1 MVQILLINI
10 PLLIPTFVIFT
21 TICNSAQ
28 VNGGGYATVETGKI
42 YKLIQSLNSY
52 PDLKPKYN
60 TYYKE
65 KYGITSPNWKFPVVR
80 NLEKYLSPFSQCFVH
95 ITNFQNVNFQS
106 QSTVPIVIRHQVPSK
121 ITAPNF
127 FNQETLTWAPT
138 EFNAT
143 RASINHFIV
152 FQCPL
157 SKYLVDRS
165 FLRGMCSSIDKFK
178 FSFNTRPWNCEVAVS
193 LFPPLYVFEYFGDKI
208 PFLDI
213 TLPIHLSIP
222 PLWTIAPNFI
232 YSLDTFYESNIFNIW
247 ILDELYEK
255 TWSHRH
261 GIQWKKSRYG
271 VAEDK
276 HSIMSDTFTLLKT
289 TRLKT
294 LHKIIQEDSY
304 ITKIVVPIICE
315 TISSQECKNAARSYI
330 LNENVWTTGS
340 LSNTQKALFQNFQN
354 RLDFEHQKSGSMYQQ
369 QNFMKHFVSCTNW
382 ISHKHRWVNL
392 PYTSARSRY
401 AHAFVHVWLA
411 IMGNYTY
418 HVRGYEC
425 SNGILRR
432 AKADDETNPVFT
444 FITMEQIVN
453 MAKRHSEPFSFS
465 DPFNSLRF
473 VSCGRPI
480 KRGLPFEKLFSAF
493 EWEIWVWLIICLGGL
508 ALLPESDV
516 ARRHNRGLKFY
527 LQNILNRL
535 QFQSKALL
543 EQGSNFLASPYMS
556 PLTQA
561 IFLLLG
567 IVISNAYKGEN
578 VFQLISNRQII
589 PYHYFSELTRSKF
602 VIYTRVDEV
611 HVLSERAI
619 NVSEFSQTQH
629 NVLPQKDPYFDI
641 NCGSINQSGA
651 ALIEK
656 LRRCERFVTS
666 EVFQLIS
673 SLVVTDH
680 KADVESK
687 EYDRLERLWNN
698 TKLLPNFWKLYKNV
712 QDEVRKYSGPEYY
725 YIVFQSSLLKL
736 QERHSFEVLK
746 ECNKVAVI
754 LPALTCNQIANNLS
768 RNENLADVFVGKEV
782 LYDRAFRVKISGSVS
797 VNLIM
802 RAKWVMG
809 SGIWDFWSQIFE
821 HRELFNE
828 DKSSETQLKAPS
840 MSGNI
845 SVVFTIILFGI
856 VCSLVVFVLEAHA
869 GIYDFGRATTK
880 FIKTFFIYFYS
891 MIVKLLNYIRF
902 LVCNYSG
909 LSTHL

>member
-1 MVQILLINI
+1 MKQQILLINI

-28 VNGGGYATVETGKI
+28 VKGEGYATVETGKI

-65 KYGITSPNWKFPVVR
+65 KYGITTPNWKFPVVR

-95 ITNFQNVNFQS
+95 ITNFQNVDFQS

-138 EFNAT
+138 EFNAS

-193 LFPPLYVFEYFGDKI
+193 LFPPLYVFECFDDNI

-261 GIQWKKSRYG
+261 DIQWKKSRYG

-289 TRLKT
+289 K
-294 LHKIIQEDSY
+294 Q
-304 ITKIVVPIICE
+304 
-315 TISSQECKNAARSYI
+315 
-330 LNENVWTTGS
+330 
-340 LSNTQKALFQNFQN
+340 
-354 RLDFEHQKSGSMYQQ
+354 
-369 QNFMKHFVSCTNW
+369 
-382 ISHKHRWVNL
+382 
-392 PYTSARSRY
+392 
-401 AHAFVHVWLA
+401 
-411 IMGNYTY
+411 
-418 HVRGYEC
+418 
-425 SNGILRR
+425 
-432 AKADDETNPVFT
+432 
-444 FITMEQIVN
+444 
-453 MAKRHSEPFSFS
+453 
-465 DPFNSLRF
+465 
-473 VSCGRPI
+473 
-480 KRGLPFEKLFSAF
+480 
-493 EWEIWVWLIICLGGL
+493 
-508 ALLPESDV
+508 
-516 ARRHNRGLKFY
+516 
-527 LQNILNRL
+527 
-535 QFQSKALL
+535 
-543 EQGSNFLASPYMS
+543 
-556 PLTQA
+556 
-561 IFLLLG
+561 
-567 IVISNAYKGEN
+567 
-578 VFQLISNRQII
+578 
-589 PYHYFSELTRSKF
+589 LTRSKF

-725 YIVFQSSLLKL
+725 YRVFQSALLKL

-869 GIYDFGRATTK
+869 GDSS
-880 FIKTFFIYFYS
+880 KT
-891 MIVKLLNYIRF
+891 
-902 LVCNYSG
+902 LVG
-909 LSTHL
+909 F